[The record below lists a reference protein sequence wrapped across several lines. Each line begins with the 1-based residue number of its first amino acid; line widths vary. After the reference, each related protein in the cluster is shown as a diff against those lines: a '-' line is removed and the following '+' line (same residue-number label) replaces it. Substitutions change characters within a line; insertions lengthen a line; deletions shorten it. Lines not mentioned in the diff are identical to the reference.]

1 MQCAPPYAA
10 YATSGGSG
18 SLSVPNA
25 AVGGDAG
32 VETAATAGNGPSGIN
47 SSSSSDSEPKAGCQL
62 GAGRAA
68 GTGGGASV
76 FALFGLIGLMR
87 RRRH

>member
-18 SLSVPNA
+18 SLSTSNA

-32 VETAATAGNGPSGIN
+32 VETAATSGNTPSAIN
-47 SSSSSDSEPKAGCQL
+47 APSDSEPKAGCQL

-68 GTGGGASV
+68 GTGGSASV